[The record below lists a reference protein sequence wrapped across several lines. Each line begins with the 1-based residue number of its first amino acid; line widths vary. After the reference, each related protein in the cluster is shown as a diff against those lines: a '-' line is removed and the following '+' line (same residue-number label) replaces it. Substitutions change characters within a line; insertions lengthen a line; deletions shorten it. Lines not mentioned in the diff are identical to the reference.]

1 MYFPNKRRV
10 FAGLSNVII
19 NRIVAMGPRPV
30 KSTASSESGFLYAD
44 AMGVA
49 LVASLML
56 PVLLLLMSTLV
67 LQWKDAERTRDT
79 LQTAVM
85 VMEKNKYNIKHHKA
99 IVTYADALAPG
110 CYVTSY
116 SQDVSVDGATMPQ
129 LVVTAYDGTNGD
141 KVLMQFE
148 TYVWTGEQEA
158 TP

>member
-1 MYFPNKRRV
+1 
-10 FAGLSNVII
+10 
-19 NRIVAMGPRPV
+19 
-30 KSTASSESGFLYAD
+30 
-44 AMGVA
+44 
-49 LVASLML
+49 
-56 PVLLLLMSTLV
+56 MSTLV
-67 LQWKDAERTRDT
+67 MQWKDAERTRDT
-79 LQTAVM
+79 LQTVVM
-85 VMEKNKYNIKHHKA
+85 VMEENKYNIKHHKA